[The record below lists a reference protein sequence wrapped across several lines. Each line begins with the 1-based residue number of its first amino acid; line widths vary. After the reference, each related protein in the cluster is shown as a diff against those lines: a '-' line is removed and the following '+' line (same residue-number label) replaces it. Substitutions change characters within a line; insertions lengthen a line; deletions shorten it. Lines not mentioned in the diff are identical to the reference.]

1 MGRRKI
7 NPVGKKFG
15 KLLVIEDLGRIN
27 ISGEPAQNKYVKCL
41 CDCGNTT
48 IVTYNNLT
56 QGKTKS
62 CGCLRREN
70 SGNHNGGN
78 GRLKKYNDY
87 HIDKYEGE
95 DVVFVKASNKDKYIL
110 VDIEDWDKLKDT
122 CWHITKTGYAAGV
135 HNEKFVTMQLAI
147 IPDVPDGCERDHI
160 NRNRLDN
167 RRCNLRVVSKL
178 DNLHNRE
185 YKNKTSNKTG
195 VCWYPLTKQW
205 LAYITNKGEYIRLG
219 LYDNEEDAIAIRK
232 QAEVDIYGKPEEC
245 IEEVA

>member
-15 KLLVIEDLGRIN
+15 RLLVIEDLGYVN
-27 ISGEPAQNKYVKCL
+27 VNGEPATNKYVKCL

-48 IVTYNNLT
+48 IVQYNSLVNEN
-56 QGKTKS
+56 TKS
-62 CGCLRREN
+62 CGCLRKEN
-70 SGNHNGGN
+70 SGNHNSS
-78 GRLKKYNDY
+78 GRPKKYNDY
-87 HIDKYEGE
+87 HIDEYNGE
-95 DVVFVKASNKDKYIL
+95 DIVFVKASNKDEYIL
-110 VDIEDWDKLKDT
+110 VDIEDWNNLKDT
-122 CWHITKTGYAAGV
+122 CWHIAKNGYAAGKY
-135 HNEKFVTMQLAI
+135 NGKFTSMQSAI
-147 IPDVPDGCERDHI
+147 IPDVPDGYERDHI

-167 RRCNLRVVSKL
+167 RKCNLRIVSKL

-185 YKNKTSNKTG
+185 YKNKTSSKTG

-219 LYDNEEDAIAIRK
+219 LYGNEEDAIAVRK
-232 QAEVDIYGKPEEC
+232 QAEIDIFGKPEED

>member
-15 KLLVIEDLGRIN
+15 RLLVIEDLGRTN
-27 ISGEPAQNKYVKCL
+27 VNGEPAQNKYVKCL

-48 IVTYNNLT
+48 IVQYNSLIHGN
-56 QGKTKS
+56 TKS
-62 CGCLRREN
+62 CGCLRKEKIWN
-70 SGNHNGGN
+70 CDGA
-78 GRLKKYNDY
+78 GRPKKYNDY
-87 HIDKYEGE
+87 HINKYEGK
-95 DVVFVKASNKDKYIL
+95 DTVFVKASNNDNYVL
-110 VDIEDWDKLKDT
+110 VDIDDWEKIKDT
-122 CWHITKTGYAAGV
+122 CWSVNKNGYAVGV
-135 HNEKFVTMQLAI
+135 YNGKFMTMQSAI
-147 IPDVPDGCERDHI
+147 IPEVPDGCERDHI

-167 RRCNLRVVSKL
+167 RRCNLRVISKL

-185 YKNKTSNKTG
+185 YKNKTSSKTG

-219 LYDNEEDAIAIRK
+219 LYDNEEDAIAVRK
-232 QAEVDIYGKPEEC
+232 QAEIDIYGKPEED